1 MYCISFSANVTRGLW
16 LFGCRKYIIHDYNL
30 INFFCLIICSI
41 YLNNSFNKRCA
52 FSFILQEQLYTVLL
66 SILYIEGDVPKPIIL
81 FVALSAFQILI
92 LRIAQTS
99 TRGQYV
105 RTFRDHQVFS
115 KRQIIFRLQVK
126 GWRSWRRPGNRCPRH
141 EPIPP
146 QLIRFTH
153 VRVKVILIYV
163 RRSRN
168 CDESPLHTALCAG
181 EEADGYLASATR
193 IPIEHSFIRLHSP

>member
-1 MYCISFSANVTRGLW
+1 MCFLFHSSRTVIYSFTFYSLLRL
-16 LFGCRKYIIHDYNL
+16 RRR
-30 INFFCLIICSI
+30 CSKA
-41 YLNNSFNKRCA
+41 NNSIRCA
-52 FSFILQEQLYTVLL
+52 QCFSNTYSSNCANEHART
-66 SILYIEGDVPKPIIL
+66 
-81 FVALSAFQILI
+81 
-92 LRIAQTS
+92 
-99 TRGQYV
+99 V

-115 KRQIIFRLQVK
+115 KRQIIFRPQVK

-146 QLIRFTH
+146 QLIPFTH

-181 EEADGYLASATR
+181 EEADGYLAPATR
-193 IPIEHSFIRLHSP
+193 IPIEHSFIRQHSP